1 MTFVYIQLSKVDCF
15 ILFVVIILSHH
26 INCLLETILCFIS
39 LVVHPY
45 CFNQLFT
52 GGVDQVGL
60 LGQMLTSTVNTLMYT
75 FEIAPVFTVMEAYIL
90 KKMREFVGWPNGDGD
105 GIFTPGILSMK

>member
-1 MTFVYIQLSKVDCF
+1 
-15 ILFVVIILSHH
+15 
-26 INCLLETILCFIS
+26 
-39 LVVHPY
+39 
-45 CFNQLFT
+45 
-52 GGVDQVGL
+52 
-60 LGQMLTSTVNTLMYT
+60 MLTSTVNTLMYT